1 MNTAKNIFLALLVA
15 TSGLAF
21 SACSKSDDA
30 KGPME
35 KAGQAVDDALD
46 KAKERTGQAMEKA
59 GEAIKETGEKMRESG
74 QKK

>member
-1 MNTAKNIFLALLVA
+1 MKVVNNILLALLITIFFCA
-15 TSGLAF
+15 
-21 SACSKSDDA
+21 ACSKSDDK

-46 KAKERTGQAMEKA
+46 KAKERTGQVMEKA